1 MKRTIS
7 HYLGQ
12 MIMLGASA
20 ALIAACADKTPFAP
34 GRYGPAKVQLS
45 TLGRTDTNLAIAT
58 LRRVTGRYHNVNNAI
73 ADGFGLLHPCEDRPE
88 EGPVGTVYVH
98 MGRLLDGRIDPEL
111 PDALIYEPHRDGL
124 KLVGVEFAI
133 PKALSTDP
141 IPPQFLG
148 ATFQSEDEFGV
159 YGLHVWVW
167 RDNPDGLF
175 AETNPRVACGG
186 V

>member
-12 MIMLGASA
+12 LIVLGASA
-20 ALIAACADKTPFAP
+20 ALFAACADEPPFAP
-34 GRYGPAKVQLS
+34 GRYGPAKVQRS

-58 LRRVTGRYHNVNNAI
+58 LRRVTGRYHDVNNAI
-73 ADGFGLLHPCEDRPE
+73 ADGFVLLHPCEDRPE

-98 MGRLLDGRIDPEL
+98 MGRALDGRIDPEL
-111 PDALIYEPHRDGL
+111 PDALIYEPHREAL
-124 KLVGVEFAI
+124 QLVGVEFAI
-133 PKALSTDP
+133 PKALWTEQS
-141 IPPQFLG
+141 PPQFLG

-175 AETNPRVACGG
+175 AETNPRVSCAG